1 MSEKQTGFFLLLPGG
16 GSSSRFGTENKLL
29 QDLNGLPVFLHAV
42 RSLAPLFDKVFMAV
56 PATLIPVFE
65 SERKKHLPDV
75 SVAFISGGAT
85 RMESVLKLTEAAAEQ
100 GAEYVAIHD
109 AARPL
114 IQPDAVLR
122 CAEICRKT
130 GAAFL
135 CHRITDTLKR
145 SVDGTVAETV
155 SRDEM
160 FGAETPQMF
169 RLSLFLPAIRKIFAS
184 GVNCTDDAQV
194 MELSGYPVSIVEN
207 VTPNLKITLDAD
219 LQLCRAILR

>member
-1 MSEKQTGFFLLLPGG
+1 MSDKRTGFFLLLPGG

-42 RSLAPLFDKVFMAV
+42 RSLVLLFDKVIMAV
-56 PATLIPVFE
+56 PEALIPVFE
-65 SERKKHLPDV
+65 AERKKHLPDIPV
-75 SVAFISGGAT
+75 TFISGGLT
-85 RMESVLKLTEAAAEQ
+85 RMESVLKLAEAAAEQ

-122 CAEICRKT
+122 CADICRKT
-130 GAAFL
+130 GAALL

-145 SVDGTVAETV
+145 STGGTVAETV
-155 SRDEM
+155 PRNEM

-184 GVNCTDDAQV
+184 GVSCTDDAQV
-194 MELSGYPVSIVEN
+194 MELSGIPVSIVEN
-207 VTPNLKITLDAD
+207 VTPNLKITLEAD
-219 LQLCRAILR
+219 LQLCRAIQR

>member
-1 MSEKQTGFFLLLPGG
+1 MREKQTGFFLLLPGG

-75 SVAFISGGAT
+75 PVAFISGGAT

-100 GAEYVAIHD
+100 GAENVAIHD

-160 FGAETPQMF
+160 FGAETPQIF

>member
-56 PATLIPVFE
+56 PATLLPVFE
-65 SERKKHLPDV
+65 SEQKKHLPDV
-75 SVAFISGGAT
+75 PVAFISGGAT

-122 CAEICRKT
+122 CAEVCRKT
-130 GAAFL
+130 GAALL
-135 CHRITDTLKR
+135 CHRIVDTLKR
-145 SVDGTVAETV
+145 GSEGTVAETV
-155 SRDEM
+155 SRNEM

-169 RLSLFLPAIRKIFAS
+169 RLSLFHPAIRKISAS
-184 GVNCTDDAQV
+184 GVSCTDDAQV
-194 MELSGYPVSIVEN
+194 MELSGCPVSIVEN
-207 VTPNLKITLDAD
+207 VTPNLKVTLEAD

>member
-75 SVAFISGGAT
+75 PVAFISGGAT

-169 RLSLFLPAIRKIFAS
+169 RLSLFLPAIRKIYAS

-194 MELSGYPVSIVEN
+194 MELSGSPVSIVEN

>member
-1 MSEKQTGFFLLLPGG
+1 MSEKQTGFYLLLPGG

-42 RSLAPLFDKVFMAV
+42 HSLAPLFDKVFMAV

-75 SVAFISGGAT
+75 PVAFISGGAT
-85 RMESVLKLTEAAAEQ
+85 RMESVLKLTEEAAEQ

-194 MELSGYPVSIVEN
+194 MELSGCSVSIVEN

>member
-75 SVAFISGGAT
+75 PVAFISGGAT

-194 MELSGYPVSIVEN
+194 MELSGCSVSIVEN

>member
-75 SVAFISGGAT
+75 PVAFISGGAT

-194 MELSGYPVSIVEN
+194 MELSGSPVSIVEN
-207 VTPNLKITLDAD
+207 VTPNLKITVDAD

>member
-65 SERKKHLPDV
+65 AERKKHLPDMPV
-75 SVAFISGGAT
+75 IFISGGAT

>member
-16 GSSSRFGTENKLL
+16 GSSSRFGMENKLL

-75 SVAFISGGAT
+75 PVAFISGGAT

-130 GAAFL
+130 GAALL

-194 MELSGYPVSIVEN
+194 MELSGCSVSIVEN

>member
-75 SVAFISGGAT
+75 PVAFISGGAT
-85 RMESVLKLTEAAAEQ
+85 RMESVLKLTEAAAEH

-194 MELSGYPVSIVEN
+194 MELSVSIVEN